1 MEVIR
6 AGVRIVLQ
14 IRQGRQWN
22 ISRQALRGAS
32 ATMRQMGLLLHVTDL
47 HLSADEGA
55 LLRGIQPLATLRRTL
70 AQALAATRAGGRSP
84 DAILVT
90 GDIVHDDPGGYAV
103 FRREFADLGVPVC
116 CIPGNHDDAAALA
129 RSLAGAPFV
138 CGGHLDLPDWR
149 VVLLD
154 SSVPGADGGQ
164 LAPAQLQLLERALAT
179 ATTAVLV
186 CLHHHPVPMSS
197 AWLDRIG
204 LANAAEFFRLIDA
217 CPAVR
222 GILWGHVHQPFD
234 GRRHGVRLL
243 ATPSTCAQF
252 LPHSEDFAVDPRPPA
267 YRTLEL
273 TPDGT
278 LNTNL
283 HWVD

>member
-90 GDIVHDDPGGYAV
+90 GDIVHDDMLSDLP
-103 FRREFADLGVPVC
+103 ADT
-116 CIPGNHDDAAALA
+116 ALA